1 MDTIMV
7 GVNAKD
13 GWNINC
19 IDEKNNGENDYRND
33 VGECCQYCDRIGI
46 GHEVKEHDY
55 NGNYS
60 NVIKTQ
66 LYNRYL
72 MNRLNTL

>member
-1 MDTIMV
+1 M
-7 GVNAKD
+7 
-13 GWNINC
+13 
-19 IDEKNNGENDYRND
+19 
-33 VGECCQYCDRIGI
+33 GECYQYCDRKEIGL
-46 GHEVKEHDY
+46 EAKEHDY
-55 NGNYS
+55 NGNDS

>member
-1 MDTIMV
+1 MV

-19 IDEKNNGENDYRND
+19 IDGKNNIENKCYNYM
-33 VGECCQYCDRIGI
+33 GECCHYYDRKEIGL
-46 GHEVKEHDY
+46 EAKEHDC
-55 NGNYS
+55 NS
-60 NVIKTQ
+60 NHSSVIITQ